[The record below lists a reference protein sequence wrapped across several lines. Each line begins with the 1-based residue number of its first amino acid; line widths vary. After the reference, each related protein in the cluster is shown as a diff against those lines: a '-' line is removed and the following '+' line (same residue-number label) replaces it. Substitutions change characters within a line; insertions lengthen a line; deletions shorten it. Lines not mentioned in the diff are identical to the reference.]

1 MEDKNMKRY
10 FTIIAAVLSLL
21 AFSACKKDFLTENWL
36 TTFMPEACWWITM
49 DSRA

>member
-21 AFSACKKDFLTENWL
+21 AFSACKKDFLTEKLVDDIYAGSLLVDYNG
-36 TTFMPEACWWITM
+36 F
-49 DSRA
+49 